1 VEVLSPNCRSFAC
14 AAQGLSNASI
24 EVGNL
29 TLWVKRYRWIS
40 RLCRPMSVVAP
51 RATIQGAS
59 AN

>member
-29 TLWVKRYRWIS
+29 TLWVTFDRS
-40 RLCRPMSVVAP
+40 CLSCLPVHVPFAP
-51 RATIQGAS
+51 
-59 AN
+59 